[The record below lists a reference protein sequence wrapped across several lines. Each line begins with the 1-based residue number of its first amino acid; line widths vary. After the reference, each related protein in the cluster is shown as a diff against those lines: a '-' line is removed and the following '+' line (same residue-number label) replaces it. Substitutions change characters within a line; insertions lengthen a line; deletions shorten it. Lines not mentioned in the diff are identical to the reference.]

1 MGLLYR
7 IKEILL
13 RALRILLYPLV
24 AFSKRLILPGF
35 RGIPLYNVI
44 RFFIRGLRKS
54 SIAIRAAAV
63 SYSFILA
70 AIPAVLFFFSLIP
83 YIPINGIQDL
93 IIQSLSSIMPEN
105 AYETIKGTIQDIVL
119 NHRTGLLSFG
129 FLGSIYFFSNGIV
142 SLMNAFNQTSHTI
155 ETRSSFYRRLVS
167 LLLVLILS
175 ILVIVASGTLIG
187 TRVFIEFLVG
197 QEVIRSDFSIF
208 LVRTGEVILL
218 LIVIL
223 LAYSSI
229 YYLAP
234 AKRGTIHFFSPG
246 SVIGALLSL
255 ITLQIFSYF
264 IDNFGQQN
272 KLYGSLGTLMVILI
286 WTNLNT
292 LVILIG
298 FELNASIYD
307 AKRAQKELLEED
319 DWM

>member
-7 IKEILL
+7 IRDFLKKL
-13 RALRILLYPLV
+13 LRILLYPLV

-35 RGIPLYNVI
+35 KGIPLYNVI

-54 SIAIRAAAV
+54 SINIRAAAV
-63 SYSFILA
+63 SFSFILA

-83 YIPINGIQDL
+83 YIPIEGIHEL
-93 IIQSLSSIMPEN
+93 IIQSLSSIMPET
-105 AYETIKGTIQDIVL
+105 AFAAIRSTIEDIVL

-129 FLGSIYFFSNGIV
+129 FLASIYFFSNGIM
-142 SLMNAFNQTSHTI
+142 SLMNAFNQTSHTL
-155 ETRSSFYRRLVS
+155 ETRPALYRRLVS
-167 LLLVLILS
+167 LLLVMILS
-175 ILVIVASGTLIG
+175 VLVIVASGTLIG
-187 TRVFIEFLVG
+187 TRVFIDFLAG
-197 QEVIRSDFSIF
+197 QEIIHGDFSMF
-208 LVRTGEVILL
+208 LIRTGEVILL

-223 LAYSSI
+223 FAYSSI

-246 SVIGALLSL
+246 SVIGAVLSL
-255 ITLQIFSYF
+255 ITLQVFSYF

-307 AKRAQKELLEED
+307 ARRAQKELLDDD